1 VTKNA
6 IIEKKRLRGWMSLA
20 LGVSGVL
27 GTVGCAGGPGSGGSL
42 KVKRI
47 AAVAEPPA
55 NVSAYFTVKTKTG
68 EALTDLDVANFKV
81 FEDNKLVSEKK
92 AKRALLDSRP
102 NEAQYVLVLLD
113 VGGPVVD
120 GEDFPDLVTGV
131 GRLVETTSH
140 TADVA
145 VSIFDGEEEIVPM
158 LGFGASGEKAAIEAL
173 RHFRPRN
180 RNSNFNGAL
189 IQGLDVL
196 EKQLSNATAPFRYAT
211 LVLITD
217 RGDLAKKVPLEF
229 MTKRLAA
236 TPVSIHVIAVGPKVN
251 PLEMQPIG
259 KAGLFTSA
267 EGKDFAK
274 GLTLTAK
281 KIEDATAGHYMF
293 SYCSN
298 KREGSHTLTLVVDTQ
313 EDRGRLIYKFKADNF
328 KSGCAPKH
336 RPVFEKAEKADDKD
350 KE

>member
-1 VTKNA
+1 VTENV
-6 IIEKKRLRGWMSLA
+6 KKKILRLTGSMGLCLTALA
-20 LGVSGVL
+20 GLAAL
-27 GTVGCAGGPGSGGSL
+27 ATLGCAGGPGSGGSL

-47 AAVAEPPA
+47 AAVAEPPS
-55 NVSAYFTVKTKTG
+55 NVSAYFTVQTKTG

-113 VGGPVVD
+113 VGGPMVD
-120 GEDFPDLVTGV
+120 GEDFPDVVTGV
-131 GRLVETTSH
+131 GRLLDTASH
-140 TADVA
+140 TAQVA
-145 VSIFDGEEEIVPM
+145 MSLFDGEEEIVPM
-158 LGFGASGEKAAIEAL
+158 LGFGASGEKAAIEAV

-180 RNSNFNGAL
+180 RNSNFNGSL
-189 IQGLDVL
+189 IQGLDIL
-196 EKQLSNATAPFRYAT
+196 EKQLNNANAPFRYGT

-217 RGDLAKKVPLEF
+217 RGDLAKKVPPEF
-229 MTKRLAA
+229 MAKRLAA
-236 TPVSIHVIAVGPKVN
+236 TPVGIHVIAVGPKVN

-259 KAGLFTSA
+259 KAGLFVSA
-267 EGKDFAK
+267 EGKDFGK
-274 GLTLTAK
+274 GITATAK

-313 EDRGRLIYKFKADNF
+313 EDRGRLIYKFRADGFHN
-328 KSGCAPKH
+328 GCGPKH
-336 RPVFEKAEKADDKD
+336 RPTFEKSG